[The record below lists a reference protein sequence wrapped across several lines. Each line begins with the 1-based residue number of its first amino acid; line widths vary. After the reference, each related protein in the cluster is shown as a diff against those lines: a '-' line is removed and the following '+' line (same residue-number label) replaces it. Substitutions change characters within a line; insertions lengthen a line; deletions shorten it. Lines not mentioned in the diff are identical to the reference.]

1 MDRKERLSK
10 ILDRINA
17 RWANLFEWLTCEDL
31 GRDWDGV
38 GNPYNKN
45 CQNNKKIVGRDTDS
59 DPQSS

>member
-17 RWANLFEWLTCEDL
+17 RWANLFDWLTCEDL
-31 GRDWDGV
+31 GRDWEGV
-38 GNPYNKN
+38 GDPYSQKTN
-45 CQNNKKIVGRDTDS
+45 KIVGRDTDS